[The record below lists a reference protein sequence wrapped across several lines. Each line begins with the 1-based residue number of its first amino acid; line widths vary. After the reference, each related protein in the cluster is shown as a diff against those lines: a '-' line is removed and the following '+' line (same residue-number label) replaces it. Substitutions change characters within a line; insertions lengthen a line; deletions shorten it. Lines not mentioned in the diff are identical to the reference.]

1 MADNL
6 VIVESP
12 AKAKTIKKYLGR
24 DFDVLAS
31 YGHVRDLIPKE
42 GAVDPDH
49 GFSMQYRVLEKNERH
64 VEAIART
71 LHKSKALY
79 LATDPDR
86 EGEAIAWHLKEI
98 LASRGDLDGKKVH
111 RVVFYEITRNAV
123 RDAVAQPR
131 GLSLDLVN
139 AQQARRALDYL
150 VGFNLSP
157 LLWKKVRRGLSAGR
171 VQSPALRMIC
181 EREEEIAAFIA
192 QEYWTLDG
200 EGSHSSQTFPLKL
213 VEFRGQK
220 VEQFSFV
227 NEAQAREVERTIEAA
242 ARAAA
247 RPGAAGL
254 GELRVVAID
263 RKQRRRNPAPPF
275 TTSTLQQEAARKLGF
290 NARRTMR
297 LAQQL
302 YEGIDIG
309 EGSVGLITYMR
320 TDSVSLA
327 AEAIN
332 EIREVA
338 ARLYGK
344 AEVAEEPR
352 LYKTKSKNAQEAH
365 EAIRPTSAAI
375 TPADVEGKM
384 DGDLY
389 RLYSLIWK
397 RAVASQ
403 MSHAVFDTVA
413 VDLLAGD
420 DGPQRHVLR
429 ANGSTL
435 VKPGYISVYQ
445 EGTDDT
451 KTDDADH
458 VLPPMNEGD
467 IVGLQSLRA
476 DQHFTEPPP
485 RYSEASLVK
494 ALEEHGIGRP
504 STYASIISTLQ
515 DREYVEM
522 DSRRFVPTDIGK
534 IVNRFLTSHFHRYV
548 EYGFTAAMEDELD
561 AVSRGEEDWTTPL
574 DKFWKPFIHQVE
586 KIEKNVT
593 REQVAQAR
601 ELGKDPATGKPVTV
615 RMGRYGAF
623 VQIGTKDDEEKP
635 RFAGL
640 RPGQKMDSVTLA
652 DAMELFKL
660 PRTLGETAAGETI
673 ITNIGR
679 FGPYVKYGSKYV
691 SLKEDDPYTVSL
703 ERALEVIRL
712 KQEADANRII
722 LDFGAEGI
730 QVLNGRY
737 GPYVTDTKKNAKIPK
752 DRDPKTLTLEEC
764 RVLIEHAPERGARF
778 GRGRRGAGA
787 AKQAGASGGKAAD
800 GQAAEKK
807 TGAPSVAKGKR
818 PRPSEPA
825 ATGSPA
831 RPSGTAPSAGS
842 MLAAANAAVA
852 NARAG
857 AAARPAPAAAR
868 AKASGAVLKGAASKG
883 TAPKAKTARSVR
895 STRTSTGPKP
905 AAPKKSSTGKVPTP
919 QKNAKATPG
928 RARGL
933 K

>member
-31 YGHVRDLIPKE
+31 YGHVRDLVPKE
-42 GAVDPDH
+42 GAVDPDN
-49 GFSMQYRVLEKNERH
+49 GYAMKYQVLEKNQRH
-64 VEAIART
+64 VETIART
-71 LHKSKALY
+71 LKKSRALL

-98 LASRGDLDGKKVH
+98 LRERGDLNGKDVR
-111 RVVFYEITRNAV
+111 RVVFYEITRNAI
-123 RDAVAQPR
+123 RAAVEQPR
-131 GLSLDLVN
+131 DLSLELVN

-181 EREEEIAAFIA
+181 EREEEIQAFRA
-192 QEYWTLDG
+192 QEYWTIDG
-200 EGSHSSQTFPLKL
+200 EGTHSGQGFPLKL
-213 VEFRGQK
+213 LEYRGNK
-220 VEQFSFV
+220 VEQFSFT
-227 NEAQAREVERTIEAA
+227 NETVAREAERAINAA
-242 ARAAA
+242 AR
-247 RPGAAGL
+247 GAG
-254 GELRVVAID
+254 GEPLLAVLAID

-302 YEGIDIG
+302 YEGLDIG

-327 AEAIN
+327 AEAVQ
-332 EIREVA
+332 EIRAVA
-338 ARLYGK
+338 ARLYGQ

-352 LYKTKSKNAQEAH
+352 VYKTKSKNAQEAH

-375 TPADVEGKM
+375 TPADVEGKIE
-384 DGDLY
+384 DDLY

-403 MSHAVFDTVA
+403 MAHAIFDTVA
-413 VDLLAGD
+413 VDLLAGP
-420 DGPQRHVLR
+420 DGPQRHLLR

-435 VKPGYISVYQ
+435 VKPGYMSVYQ
-445 EGTDDT
+445 EGSDDQ
-451 KTDDADH
+451 KTDEGDH
-458 VLPPMNEGD
+458 VLPPMQAGER
-467 IVGLQSLRA
+467 VALTALKA
-476 DQHFTEPPP
+476 EQHFTEPPP

-534 IVNRFLTSHFHRYV
+534 IVNRFLTHHFHRYV

-561 AVSRGEEDWTTPL
+561 AVSRGEEPWTVPL
-574 DKFWKPFIHQVE
+574 AKFWKPFIHQVE
-586 KIEKNVT
+586 KIDKTVT
-593 REQVAQAR
+593 REQVAMAR
-601 ELGKDPATGKPVTV
+601 ELGKDPGGSGKPVTV
-615 RMGRYGAF
+615 RMGRYGPF

-640 RPGQKMDSVTLA
+640 KPGQKMDAITLA

-660 PRTLGETAAGETI
+660 PRTLGETAQGESI
-673 ITNIGR
+673 LANVGR
-679 FGPYVKYGSKYV
+679 FGPYVKYGAKYV
-691 SLKEDDPYTVSL
+691 SLKDDDPYTVTL

-712 KQEADANRII
+712 KQEADAARLIQ
-722 LDFGAEGI
+722 DFPDDGI

-737 GPYVTDTKKNAKIPK
+737 GPYVTDKKKNAKVPK
-752 DRDPKTLTLEEC
+752 ERDPKSLTLEEC
-764 RVLIEHAPERGARF
+764 KAMIAAAPERGGRF
-778 GRGRRGAGA
+778 GRFRRGKQAAAAGTAAATPA
-787 AKQAGASGGKAAD
+787 AKATPAKPAAKKAATGKAA
-800 GQAAEKK
+800 AA
-807 TGAPSVAKGKR
+807 A
-818 PRPSEPA
+818 PA
-825 ATGSPA
+825 AHAKT
-831 RPSGTAPSAGS
+831 T
-842 MLAAANAAVA
+842 
-852 NARAG
+852 RAH
-857 AAARPAPAAAR
+857 ARPAARSARKPLRKRPKVKTAAAR
-868 AKASGAVLKGAASKG
+868 AASSRKG
-883 TAPKAKTARSVR
+883 
-895 STRTSTGPKP
+895 
-905 AAPKKSSTGKVPTP
+905 
-919 QKNAKATPG
+919 
-928 RARGL
+928 
-933 K
+933 

>member
-24 DFDVLAS
+24 DFEVLAS
-31 YGHVRDLIPKE
+31 YGHVRDLVPKE
-42 GAVDPDH
+42 GAVDPDN
-49 GFSMQYRVLEKNERH
+49 GFAMKYQVLDKNERH
-64 VEAIART
+64 VESIAKNLR
-71 LHKSKALY
+71 KAKALY
-79 LATDPDR
+79 
-86 EGEAIAWHLKEI
+86 EI
-98 LASRGDLDGKKVH
+98 LAERGDLDGKDVH
-111 RVVFYEITRNAV
+111 RVVFYEITRNAI
-123 RDAVAQPR
+123 REAVGHPR
-131 GLSLDLVN
+131 GLSLELVN

-181 EREEEIAAFIA
+181 EREEEIAAFVA
-192 QEYWTLDG
+192 REYWTLEG
-200 EGSHSSQTFPLKL
+200 EGSHSSQSFPLKL
-213 VEFRGQK
+213 IEYRGQK
-220 VEQFSFV
+220 VEQFSFTS
-227 NEAQAREVERTIEAA
+227 EGEAREVERTL
-242 ARAAA
+242 RAAA
-247 RPGAAGL
+247 GAGSDGS
-254 GELRVVAID
+254 GELRVIAID

-302 YEGIDIG
+302 YEGQDIG

-327 AEAIN
+327 AEAVH

-338 ARLYGK
+338 ARLYGA

-352 LYKTKSKNAQEAH
+352 VYKTKSKNAQEAH

-375 TPADVEGKM
+375 TPADVEGKIEE
-384 DGDLY
+384 DLY

-403 MSHAVFDTVA
+403 MSHALFDTVA
-413 VDLLAGD
+413 VDALAGP
-420 DGPQRHVLR
+420 DGEQRHLLR

-435 VKPGYISVYQ
+435 VKPGYIAVYQ
-445 EGTDDT
+445 EGTDDM
-451 KTDDADH
+451 KADDADH
-458 VLPPMNEGD
+458 VLPPMEVGD
-467 IVGLQSLRA
+467 GVRLTALA
-476 DQHFTEPPP
+476 AEQHFTEPPP
-485 RYSEASLVK
+485 RYTEASLVK

-522 DSRRFVPTDIGK
+522 DSKRFVPTDIGK
-534 IVNRFLTSHFHRYV
+534 IVGRFLTQHFHRYV

-561 AVSRGEEDWTTPL
+561 AVSRGEEEWTTPL
-574 DKFWKPFIHQVE
+574 DKFWKPFIQQVE
-586 KIEKNVT
+586 KIERTVT

-601 ELGKDPATGKPVTV
+601 ELGKDPATGKPVAV
-615 RMGRYGAF
+615 RMGRFGPF

-640 RPGQKMDSVTLA
+640 RPGQKMDSITLA

-660 PRTLGETAAGETI
+660 PRTLGETPEGETI
-673 ITNIGR
+673 VANVGR
-679 FGPYVKYGSKYV
+679 FGPYVKYGSKYA
-691 SLKEDDPYTVSL
+691 SLKEDDPYTVTL

-712 KQEADANRII
+712 KKEADANRII
-722 LDFGAEGI
+722 QDFAEAGI

-737 GPYVTDTKKNAKIPK
+737 GPYITDKKKNAKIPK
-752 DRDPKTLTLEEC
+752 DRDPKMLTLEEC
-764 RVLIEHAPERGARF
+764 RALLAAAPERGSRFGRF
-778 GRGRRGAGA
+778 GRGKRPAGAPAGAEGASAAAKSRKGAAAAPAAKAEAERAHADPHAKPKPPAHAGRKRAAAKAPVRKSAPRKARAKTAGA
-787 AKQAGASGGKAAD
+787 A
-800 GQAAEKK
+800 
-807 TGAPSVAKGKR
+807 
-818 PRPSEPA
+818 
-825 ATGSPA
+825 PA
-831 RPSGTAPSAGS
+831 R
-842 MLAAANAAVA
+842 V
-852 NARAG
+852 
-857 AAARPAPAAAR
+857 
-868 AKASGAVLKGAASKG
+868 
-883 TAPKAKTARSVR
+883 
-895 STRTSTGPKP
+895 
-905 AAPKKSSTGKVPTP
+905 
-919 QKNAKATPG
+919 
-928 RARGL
+928 RGL